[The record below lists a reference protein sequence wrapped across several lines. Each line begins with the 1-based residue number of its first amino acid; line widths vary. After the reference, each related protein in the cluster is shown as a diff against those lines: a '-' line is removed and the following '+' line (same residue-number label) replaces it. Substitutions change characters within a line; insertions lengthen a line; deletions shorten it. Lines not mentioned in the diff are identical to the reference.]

1 MSALRERRE
10 WFAAQP
16 LAARFEASRRFVI
29 VQAVDAYLR
38 KGLTSDDAFARAA
51 AEAKVSVLTVRRWF
65 AAAAQTPAGFQL
77 YALCPRR
84 GQTGLKRRN
93 PTRRIA

>member
-10 WFAAQP
+10 WFEAQP
-16 LAARFEASRRFVI
+16 VAARFEAARRFAI
-29 VQAVDAYLR
+29 VQAVYAHSR
-38 KGLTSDDAFARAA
+38 KGLTSAEAVEKAA
-51 AEAKVSVLTVRRWF
+51 ADAKVSAITVRRWF
-65 AAAAQTPAGFQL
+65 DAAAQTPAGFQL